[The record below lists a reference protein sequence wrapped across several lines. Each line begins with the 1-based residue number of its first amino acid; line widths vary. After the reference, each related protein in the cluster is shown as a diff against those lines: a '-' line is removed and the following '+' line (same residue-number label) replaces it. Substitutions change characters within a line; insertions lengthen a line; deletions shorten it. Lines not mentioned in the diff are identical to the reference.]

1 MSVAT
6 VSLSPQIPP
15 YPIWRFSVA
24 DYHRLIDIGVL
35 DENDRVELLEGWLV
49 PKTSHGPRHDNT
61 VEMANERIRK
71 SLPSGWRLRVQSA
84 ITTDDSE
91 PEPDLAVVR
100 GDVRTAPQ
108 RHPLPTEIGLLIEI
122 ADTTLQNDRLRKT
135 EIYGRAGILTYW
147 IINLQD
153 RQIECYSQ
161 PTGPISNP
169 RYGQCDI
176 KKPGD
181 VLPLE
186 LDGVV
191 VATLDPSE
199 LLP

>member
-6 VSLSPQIPP
+6 VSTPPQIPP

-49 PKTSHGPRHDNT
+49 PKTSHGPLHDYT
-61 VEMANERIRK
+61 VELANERIRQA
-71 SLPSGWRLRVQSA
+71 LPSGWRLRVQSA
-84 ITTDDSE
+84 ITTGDSE
-91 PEPDLAVVR
+91 PEPDLAIVR
-100 GDVRTAPQ
+100 GDIRTAPR
-108 RHPLPTEIGLLIEI
+108 RHPLPTEIGLLMEV
-122 ADTTLQNDRLRKT
+122 ADTTLQNDRLRKA
-135 EIYGRAGILTYW
+135 EIYGRAGILNYW

-153 RQIECYSQ
+153 RQIECFSQ
-161 PTGPISNP
+161 PTGPILNP
-169 RYGQCDI
+169 SYSQCDI
-176 KKPGD
+176 QKPGGQ
-181 VLPLE
+181 LQLE

>member
-6 VSLSPQIPP
+6 GSTPPQIPP

-49 PKTSHGPRHDNT
+49 PKMSHGPLHDNT
-61 VEMANERIRK
+61 VELANERIRQA
-71 SLPSGWRLRVQSA
+71 LPSGWRLRVQSA
-84 ITTDDSE
+84 ITTGDSE
-91 PEPDLAVVR
+91 PEPDLAIVR
-100 GDVRTAPQ
+100 GDIRTAPR
-108 RHPLPTEIGLLIEI
+108 RHPLPTEIGLLIEV
-122 ADTTLQNDRLRKT
+122 ADPTLQNDRLRKA
-135 EIYGRAGILTYW
+135 EIYGRAGILKYW

-161 PTGPISNP
+161 PTGPTPNP
-169 RYGQCDI
+169 SYSQCDI
-176 KKPGD
+176 QKPGGQ
-181 VLPLE
+181 LQLE

>member
-6 VSLSPQIPP
+6 ASISPQIPP
-15 YPIWRFSVA
+15 YPIWKFSVA

-49 PKTSHGPRHDNT
+49 PKMSHGPLHDIA
-61 VEMANERIRK
+61 VELANERIRHA
-71 SLPSGWRLRVQSA
+71 LPSGWRLRVQSA
-84 ITTDDSE
+84 ITTGDSE
-91 PEPDLAVVR
+91 PEPDLAIVR
-100 GDVRTAPQ
+100 GDIRTAPR
-108 RHPLPTEIGLLIEI
+108 RHPLPTEIGLLIEV

-135 EIYGRAGILTYW
+135 EIYGRAGILQYW
-147 IINLQD
+147 IVNLQD

-161 PTGPISNP
+161 PTGPIP
-169 RYGQCDI
+169 
-176 KKPGD
+176 KPGYSHSD
-181 VLPLE
+181 IQNPGGQLQLE

>member
-1 MSVAT
+1 MSVASAS
-6 VSLSPQIPP
+6 VPPQIPP

-49 PKTSHGPRHDNT
+49 PKRSHGPLHDNT
-61 VEMANERIRK
+61 VELANERIRK
-71 SLPSGWRLRVQSA
+71 SLPNGWRLRVQSA
-84 ITTDDSE
+84 ITTGDSE
-91 PEPDLAVVR
+91 PEPDLVLVR
-100 GDVRTAPQ
+100 GEIRTAPQ
-108 RHPLPTEIGLLIEI
+108 RHPLPTEIGLLIEV
-122 ADTTLQNDRLRKT
+122 ADTTLQHDRLRKT
-135 EIYGRAGILTYW
+135 EIYGRAGILKYW

-161 PTGPISNP
+161 PTGPIPNAN
-169 RYGQCDI
+169 YGQCDI
-176 KKPGD
+176 LKPGD
-181 VLPLE
+181 QLPLE
-186 LDGVV
+186 LDSVV